1 MVAVAAVVMDVD
13 LGPCGCVEVGGGGFS
28 GGIAAEAAD
37 NVKLDTNQC
46 HHYTNKLRATSVEEF
61 G

>member
-1 MVAVAAVVMDVD
+1 MDVD